1 MGPQEVTMTQSENVQ
16 ELSLTDL
23 ISIDTDDYL
32 IEFEPVRLDLVARA
46 VEF

>member
-1 MGPQEVTMTQSENVQ
+1 MNQLDNGQAQT
-16 ELSLTDL
+16 LADD